1 MSWNDFGRIIFGDCL
16 VELKKIPKSSV
27 DMILTDLPYGKTTK
41 DWDNKIDISILW
53 DLWKTVLKD
62 NGVVA
67 LTSIE
72 PFTSELIM
80 SNKDWFKYKLV
91 WVKTRITNPLLNK
104 KMPSKVHE
112 DVLIFYND
120 YPTYNPQTYEVS
132 EKYRDKRK
140 NVNDSEWVSGQF
152 SGKMTRK
159 TDMGIRQPQDVLY
172 FPSHW
177 SKGMHPTQ
185 KPVRLFE
192 YLIKT
197 YTDENN
203 MILDCCAGSGTTA
216 IACLN
221 TNRNYTLIEKEQDYY
236 DDIGL
241 RIGKYHHGK

>member
-1 MSWNDFGRIIFGDCL
+1 
-16 VELKKIPKSSV
+16 
-27 DMILTDLPYGKTTK
+27 MILKG
-41 DWDNKIDISILW
+41 IH
-53 DLWKTVLKD
+53 
-62 NGVVA
+62 
-67 LTSIE
+67 
-72 PFTSELIM
+72 
-80 SNKDWFKYKLV
+80 
-91 WVKTRITNPLLNK
+91 NK